1 MIHWCERMSGAA
13 LAAGLVLV
21 LAACGGGEA
30 EPPGVRALAV
40 QVATQASPPRR
51 LLGEG
56 AATTAAAVPP
66 GAVAAT
72 AIAGVASLPSVEDTL
87 DWAEFR
93 FPSLFPK
100 GPRSVEIVH
109 LGTAYTVRAY
119 GNGNHLGLTGDGR
132 VYGLGPFTGGVLQ
145 HFGQVA
151 DYAAQIQADAAS
163 WMALSDLLINA
174 EEADA
179 EVGLEVMRAFKP
191 ASITT
196 QVLPGLGGQTVYE
209 VAGTTPKGRPF
220 KAVLLGDEGL
230 DLTGFKGRM
239 RVQAR
244 LRQIQGQSVLAGR
257 LIPREA
263 GAGLNPI
270 AFIAGGPDVR
280 FTGPP
285 AGTVHQFQ
293 GSAQFQGQCGD
304 DGLSGAYSFQVDAV
318 QMTGA
323 LTGVRERDRPLPCTL
338 GAVEQGDLAVALSY
352 TAVETHLGILFS
364 FQGSLI
370 QSGAANGA
378 ARALARS
385 GSPSMS
391 SPTSPS
397 MATASASTTAAMPAQ
412 GLTISTP
419 NLPATTL
426 RATAT
431 VKSNVKQ
438 LGATSG
444 AELISFDATTGTLLF
459 HRLAGN
465 LGNLAVNDVI
475 SSVPRSAAPAG
486 FLRRVTRIQ
495 ATADGKVE
503 VRTRR
508 ANVGELLEEADIA
521 VDQPFDSADV
531 QRASALREGRMV
543 HAAALK
549 RPASARIEERFN
561 LVLFDQDGNR
571 DTTDDQI
578 SVRGS
583 FNVQPRVVVNFQCR
597 QAFCSDPV
605 FLGKFVLTEDAE
617 ITVSARLK
625 KELRES
631 RQIARIPLPPITAG
645 PLVFAPD
652 IVVTVDLEG
661 VVRAEVEVGATQSL
675 EVEAGVRYDGSFT
688 RINNVSSRVGIVG
701 PTFEGSVEAKA
712 GIYAALRLML
722 YGVAGV
728 SAEVGPYARFEA
740 QVPGTPAWTMR
751 YGVEGNLGVDI
762 DLLIFGKEW
771 DVKLFDTVF
780 NNKTITAPN
789 DPPRLLEVGSKNLCD
804 DGHSARVGVSLNG
817 SPGPV
822 RLYALTDDKE
832 DGAGSGTV
840 QWRSSL
846 DGDLGRT
853 RKADRHELSAP
864 LRNGTHTITAV
875 VTDSQGAT
883 RSREFTVQ
891 LAAGRCEFPGGLPSV
906 DITSNDNPFPL
917 VVIDTDGSL
926 TLRARTAVGAFPAC
940 GSVTWKSNLE
950 RRNAGTTTGALEQVS
965 DGAALRQVCT
975 HTFTNVYRNLA
986 AQTITAR
993 FSNGGMTTTDSIDV
1007 GALIPRVPSLGS
1019 VQFSAPSG
1027 TRYIFEGDSV
1037 SFTAAGQNIV
1047 WSSSVA
1053 QDNLNGRIGNTV
1065 TARFNTIGQR
1075 TVVARTDDGRGGF
1088 TSRSITINVL
1098 SALARQ

>member
-1 MIHWCERMSGAA
+1 MKNPLSERIARAA
-13 LAAGLVLV
+13 LAAGMALV

-40 QVATQASPPRR
+40 QVATQSATQSAPPRR
-51 LLGEG
+51 VLGEG
-56 AATTAAAVPP
+56 ATTTTTATTAAA
-66 GAVAAT
+66 AAAAT
-72 AIAGVASLPSVEDTL
+72 PATASTATAPAAGLPTAEETL

-93 FPSLFPK
+93 FPTLFPK

-151 DYAAQIQADAAS
+151 DYAAQVRADAAS
-163 WMALSDLLINA
+163 RMALSDLLINA

-179 EVGLEVMRAFKP
+179 EVGVEVLRAFKP

-230 DLTGFKGRM
+230 DLTGFKGQM

-244 LRQIQGQSVLAGR
+244 LRQIQGQTVLAGR
-257 LIPREA
+257 LIPRQA
-263 GAGLNPI
+263 GTGMNPI
-270 AFIAGGPDVR
+270 AFVAGGPDVR

-285 AGTVHQFQ
+285 AGTVHQFE

-304 DGLSGAYSFQVDAV
+304 DGLVGAYSFQVDAV

-323 LTGVRERDRPLPCTL
+323 LTGVRERGQPLACTP
-338 GAVEQGDLAVALSY
+338 GAVEQANLAVALSY
-352 TAVETHLGILFS
+352 TAVETHMGILFS
-364 FQGSLI
+364 FQGSLNNP
-370 QSGAANGA
+370 SAANA
-378 ARALARS
+378 AAVARARS
-385 GSPSMS
+385 APQSQ
-391 SPTSPS
+391 
-397 MATASASTTAAMPAQ
+397 STTTAMPAQ

-419 NLPATTL
+419 NLPVTTL
-426 RATAT
+426 RATAA

-438 LGATSG
+438 LGAASG

-465 LGNLAVNDVI
+465 LGSLAVNDIV
-475 SSVPRSAAPAG
+475 SSAPRSAAPAG

-495 ATADGKVE
+495 TMADGKVE

-521 VDQPFDSADV
+521 VDQPFDATDV

-549 RPASARIEERFN
+549 RPALARIEERFN

-571 DTTDDQI
+571 DTTDDQVT
-578 SVRGS
+578 VRGS
-583 FNVQPRVVVNFQCR
+583 FKVQPRVVVNFQCR
-597 QAFCSDPV
+597 RTFCSDPF

-617 ITVSARLK
+617 ITVSAKLK

-675 EVEAGVRYDGSFT
+675 ELEAGVQYNGSFT
-688 RINNVSSRVGIVG
+688 RINNVTTNVGITG

-740 QVPGTPAWTMR
+740 QVPGTPAWSMR
-751 YGVEGNLGVDI
+751 YGIEGNLGVDI
-762 DLLIFGKEW
+762 DLIVFGKEW

-780 NNKTITAPN
+780 NNKTVTAPN
-789 DPPRLLEVGSKNLCD
+789 ERPQLLEVGSKHLCD
-804 DGHSARVGVSLNG
+804 DGHSARVGVSLSG

-840 QWRSSL
+840 DWRSSL

-853 RKADRHELSAP
+853 RRADRHELSAP

-917 VVIDTDGSL
+917 VVVDTDGSL

-965 DGAALRQVCT
+965 DGGVLRLVCT

-1007 GALIPRVPSLGS
+1007 GALIPLLPSLGAI
-1019 VQFSAPSG
+1019 QFSAPSG
-1027 TRYIFEGDSV
+1027 SRYVFEGDQV
-1037 SFTAAGQNIV
+1037 SFTAAGQNVV

-1053 QDNLNGRIGNTV
+1053 QDNLNGRTGNTV
-1065 TARFNTIGQR
+1065 NGRFNTLGQR
-1075 TVVARTDDGRGGF
+1075 TIVARTDNGRGGF